1 MNVTL
6 ADSSNIPKL
15 ANLFNQYRIFYGEET
30 DLQAVTGFLK
40 SRFNNKDSVIIVAH
54 EKSQMSGFIQ
64 LYPSFSS
71 IGMQKIW
78 VLNDLFVDSGF
89 RRQNVARNLM
99 NAAKKYAEETG
110 ALRIDLATQITNIFA
125 QNLYESM
132 SYTKNESFFHYSLP
146 IKT

>member
-1 MNVTL
+1 MNVSL
-6 ADSSNIPKL
+6 ADSSNISKL

-30 DLQAVTGFLK
+30 DIQAATGFLK
-40 SRFNNKDSVIIVAH
+40 SRFKNKDSVILIAH
-54 EKSQMSGFIQ
+54 ESSQMGGFIQ

-71 IGMQKIW
+71 VGMQKIW
-78 VLNDLFVDSGF
+78 ILNDLFVDTGF

-99 NAAKKYAEETG
+99 EAAKKYAMETG
-110 ALRIDLATQITNIFA
+110 ALRIDLATQISNIFA

-132 SYTKNESFFHYSLP
+132 GYTKNESFFHYSLP